1 MWYKYGISTI
11 KGSTTRYEGVPISAK
26 QFNDPSFKFITAADQ
41 KVFLFY
47 NEYLH
52 PLLRTSRKPHIG
64 SLCLNDAVERSNS
77 LSFVKV
83 KVMKFN
89 NKNLFRLVVVF
100 VVERWRIM
108 YHADRLIAD
117 FHKLSNDYMIFI
129 TIIAQL
135 ICKHLDYEFDVLMSV
150 VPGVL
155 NGSQGYFTLFSSKH
169 KYFIKQTAICFYSI
183 EAINRHFSTSNS
195 FYDNVTFETK
205 KWPPTTLNSNTAH
218 PKGTDPTNTGTI
230 LFFRDIDEFSIL
242 LGYFLLLAGH

>member
-64 SLCLNDAVERSNS
+64 SLCLNDAIERSNS

-89 NKNLFRLVVVF
+89 NKNLFRLIMIVF
-100 VVERWRIM
+100 V
-108 YHADRLIAD
+108 ADLLQTFISY
-117 FHKLSNDYMIFI
+117 LMITWFFI

-155 NGSQGYFTLFSSKH
+155 NGAQGYFTLFSSKH

-195 FYDNVTFETK
+195 FYDNETFETK

-218 PKGTDPTNTGTI
+218 PKGIDPTI
-230 LFFRDIDEFSIL
+230 IFIFQR
-242 LGYFLLLAGH
+242 Y

>member
-64 SLCLNDAVERSNS
+64 SLCLNDAIERSNS

-89 NKNLFRLVVVF
+89 NKNPFLVTWSTLTDLLQKLF
-100 VVERWRIM
+100 
-108 YHADRLIAD
+108 
-117 FHKLSNDYMIFI
+117 NDYMIF
-129 TIIAQL
+129 
-135 ICKHLDYEFDVLMSV
+135 HH
-150 VPGVL
+150 
-155 NGSQGYFTLFSSKH
+155 N
-169 KYFIKQTAICFYSI
+169 
-183 EAINRHFSTSNS
+183 NSTVDMQASG
-195 FYDNVTFETK
+195 
-205 KWPPTTLNSNTAH
+205 L
-218 PKGTDPTNTGTI
+218 
-230 LFFRDIDEFSIL
+230 
-242 LGYFLLLAGH
+242 